1 MLRKS
6 KCPSQIKSPPTHI
19 LCRHHQHACN
29 LQQEHA
35 SSKPYRN
42 NNNNV
47 ALFAAA
53 NDDSKSGGTLFFA
66 SEVSDDDE
74 AVVEESKASK
84 EASEPTSLT
93 STTNEA
99 TTAAAANDDIKSD
112 DNETPSVKL
121 FDTSTLQEAND
132 ALTSVGWAGV
142 APMQGDGEMTSED
155 PFVQQIDE
163 SIMKEM
169 GVGLDQ
175 LLNPAKVSWNFTD

>member
-1 MLRKS
+1 M
-6 KCPSQIKSPPTHI
+6 
-19 LCRHHQHACN
+19 
-29 LQQEHA
+29 
-35 SSKPYRN
+35 
-42 NNNNV
+42 

-53 NDDSKSGGTLFFA
+53 DDDSKSGGTLFFA

-84 EASEPTSLT
+84 EASEPTSLPS

-99 TTAAAANDDIKSD
+99 TTAAAANDDVKSD